1 MKKLSVPMKK
11 GECVKITELEKNIK
25 LKNKQLRTGFEAQI
39 ENIELKDQI
48 KAMKKYLDCDF
59 CEYQNNKDE
68 CHQCNYLEKTKWTLK
83 KEIN

>member
-1 MKKLSVPMKK
+1 MKK